1 MEIKPVKLITS
12 CTSFQDVQK
21 SLQEIERVLNT
32 LQASTNPEP
41 EIDMKDEKGK
51 PGDLRTNAN
60 ADKTYSL
67 ELNTKEGWK
76 IATVQKQKVSFI
88 DKATAIVKV
97 KKQTIEEIEAD
108 DTSKGTSTAKKT
120 IFDEKAGKFVLPRPD
135 YKSDWIR
142 VVHASYK
149 YNSSNAAISFTHN
162 LEAFPSLIVFQI
174 APDEYN
180 SSITSLSH
188 GVVVPEAS
196 IDYFTLTNNHLG
208 SSTGGQYKYGI
219 ASIINK
225 TTIYT
230 KCGNAS
236 IFNTSNNLLTS
247 SSGSGV
253 SEGDGAIRVLLW
265 K

>member
-1 MEIKPVKLITS
+1 MLSKKRPPVVDDSPTIGRVVQQIYTDLNEIINAVNQGNSKKEKLNTEGKSGDIRVVGEGTDTFLEIKT
-12 CTSFQDVQK
+12 
-21 SLQEIERVLNT
+21 E
-32 LQASTNPEP
+32 
-41 EIDMKDEKGK
+41 
-51 PGDLRTNAN
+51 
-60 ADKTYSL
+60 
-67 ELNTKEGWK
+67 EGWK
-76 IATVQKQKVSFI
+76 TPVIGKSAITFK
-88 DKATAIVKV
+88 DKPAVIITP
-97 KKQTIEEIEAD
+97 KKESINEIESN
-108 DTSKGTSTAKKT
+108 DTTTGSKEAEKV
-120 IFDEKAGKFVLPRPD
+120 IFDEKAGKFVLARPD

-162 LEAFPSLIVFQI
+162 LEVFPSLIVFQI

-219 ASIINK
+219 VSIINK

-230 KCGNAS
+230 KCGNAA
-236 IFNTSNNLLTS
+236 IFNTSDNLLTS